1 MPECGTVGRYHEHLQ
16 HVISELGVHEDVGQP
31 AGMNIVLLK
40 NGVYFICDTAVTN
53 DPTAEQVAEITLLAA
68 EGVRRFG
75 ITPKA
80 ALLSY
85 CNNGSENS
93 PNSNKMHDALEIICK
108 RDPELEIDGQMR
120 ADAALIESIRNTALT
135 NNQLRGTANLLVMP
149 NLDAAKIA
157 YDLIKVLGDATTI
170 GPILLGLNQPV
181 HIMTSSS
188 TVRRILNASA
198 LVAVDAQ
205 MNQSSSNIEAN
216 TSAPVRRAS

>member
-1 MPECGTVGRYHEHLQ
+1 MY
-16 HVISELGVHEDVGQP
+16 
-31 AGMNIVLLK
+31 
-40 NGVYFICDTAVTN
+40 
-53 DPTAEQVAEITLLAA
+53 
-68 EGVRRFG
+68 
-75 ITPKA
+75 
-80 ALLSY
+80 
-85 CNNGSENS
+85 
-93 PNSNKMHDALEIICK
+93 DALEIIKK
-108 RDPELEIDGQMR
+108 RDPNLEIDGQMR
-120 ADAALIESIRNTALT
+120 ADAALMDSIREVVLPDS
-135 NNQLRGTANLLVMP
+135 QLQGAANLLVMP

-157 YDLIKVLGDATTI
+157 YDLIKVLGEATTI